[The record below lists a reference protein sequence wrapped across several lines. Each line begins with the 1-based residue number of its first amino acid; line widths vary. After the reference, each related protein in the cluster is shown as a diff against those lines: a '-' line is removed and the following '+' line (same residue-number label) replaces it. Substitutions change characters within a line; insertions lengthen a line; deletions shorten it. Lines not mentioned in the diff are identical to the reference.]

1 MAAVLVLGVNVDTN
15 GLVLSANDTG
25 DYRGSYYL
33 KVFDLQRWWDAGY
46 SQVTVKASVGAEWT
60 FGRINGSVL
69 DFALFWEDC
78 TSCDSDAPP
87 PVKNVGTLYEDEIL
101 RVTYVGGRWVV
112 QVLWHQGGFS
122 HWIYVNGSLFFV
134 HSGGSMGGGPS
145 GEFFGEVL
153 RIELKSSGD
162 PAADSYAVFYSPGY
176 VCRSLLGLLGWAA
189 VHGLD
194 AGEASGLLRSF
205 GYSLSVKRVDRG
217 DGAVSFFFSN
227 GSVVEVPVF
236 FEVQSNGTGL
246 FFVGNPSCVNAT
258 YVAVARF
265 SRGRG
270 VLNFSLSVGA
280 WDAAVAAPAVWRGG
294 EERYEVSLFLYV
306 PAGTYSLGNFS
317 VSFDKPRL
325 VAGNRSI
332 VLRPLHAVF
341 LPPEIRRLVDAYR
354 PCNEA
359 FWKAFDEVADPYDYS
374 FLGDVALTV
383 IPVGRVAGF
392 FGRLLG
398 FGRGAEKA
406 EGAVSAVKAAF
417 YALGAS
423 KWARAVG
430 TGAGFVLREVFIAED
445 LRQVLEPGAAE
456 EVFSAFGV
464 DLAEV
469 ERFHGGVLT
478 QSSCGHAG
486 RYYAAV
492 YVSWVQRVSAVVD
505 LASNLYAKVSRD
517 ALEKFGNAFVK
528 VAEGARLFSQ
538 VTHAGY
544 VAARAWGPYG
554 VDEKKWGDAYD
565 KLVKALTGR
574 DDVAAVVATTP
585 NGIVKS
591 DRQLRTI
598 QGFTEKEGVKYFN
611 PGKAGQRA
619 SVGGLDVFYVE
630 GTKKGGGFYVA
641 WYEKRKLVRWT
652 SPEFFEVLQRNGLA
666 RIPWSEFEERSVRGV
681 RYLCFNYE
689 VVYDDALFNAFASLA
704 TISQWHQKL
713 AALPLFSLLGPR
725 IDVVQAAYEVD
736 MAPKDVAVEELTM
749 PVGMAGLVG
758 YWEKTGYYLSDMPG
772 KYVHLTG
779 ERKGGA
785 APDGLA
791 LANWHGWKVVWA
803 EVESVGKSVEET
815 VGKIVDKFRGKA
827 AKLQGAGILSGGS
840 FTPYGFALAAFR
852 VDAMSGVTAGGNAI
866 GSSPVS
872 GEVLAYPQVK
882 SKLVEWANAMD
893 RHKVAPLL
901 AVYEGDGP
909 GYAVRGVLFEQ
920 LVDFD
925 DPEVKAALYN
935 CFKK

>member
-1 MAAVLVLGVNVDTN
+1 M
-15 GLVLSANDTG
+15 
-25 DYRGSYYL
+25 

-46 SQVTVKASVGAEWT
+46 SRVLVRASVGAEWA
-60 FGRINGSVL
+60 FERVEGSVL

-78 TSCDSDAPP
+78 TSCDSAEPP
-87 PVKNVGTLYEDEIL
+87 PVKNVNTIYEDEIL

-112 QVLWHQGGFS
+112 QVLWHQGGFT
-122 HWIYVNGSLFFV
+122 HWVYVNGSLFFT
-134 HSGGSMGGGPS
+134 HFGGSVGGGPS

-153 RIELKSSGD
+153 RVDLKSSGD
-162 PAADSYAVFYSPGY
+162 PRADSYAVFYSPGY
-176 VCRSLLGLLGWAA
+176 ACRSLFGLLGWAA

-205 GYSLSVKRVDRG
+205 GYSLSVKRVDRR
-217 DGAVSFFFSN
+217 DGVVLFFLSN

-246 FFVGNPSCVNAT
+246 FVVGNPSCVNAT
-258 YVAVARF
+258 YVAVVRL
-265 SRGRG
+265 SGGRG

-280 WDAAVAAPAVWRGG
+280 WDAVLAAPAVWRG
-294 EERYEVSLFLYV
+294 EEAKYDVSLFLYA
-306 PAGTYSLGNFS
+306 PPGAYSLGNFS

-332 VLRPLHAVF
+332 VMRPLHAVF
-341 LPPEIRRLVDAYR
+341 LPLETRRLVDAYG

-374 FLGDVALTV
+374 LLGDVALTV
-383 IPVGRVAGF
+383 IPVGRIAGF
-392 FGRLLG
+392 FGKLLG
-398 FGRGAEKA
+398 VGKAAERA
-406 EGAVSAVKAAF
+406 EGLISALKTVY
-417 YALGAS
+417 YALGSS

-430 TGAGFVLREVFIAED
+430 TGVGFVLRDAFIAED
-445 LRQVLEPGAAE
+445 LRQILEPEAAE

-469 ERFHGGVLT
+469 ERFHAGVLT
-478 QSSCGHAG
+478 RSSCSHAG

-492 YVSWVQRVSAVVD
+492 YVSWAQRVSAVVD

-528 VAEGARLFSQ
+528 VAEGAKLFSH

-544 VAARAWGPYG
+544 VAARAWGPHEI
-554 VDEKKWGDAYD
+554 DEDTWAKAFT
-565 KLVKALTGR
+565 KLARALTGR

-585 NGIVKS
+585 NGIVTS
-591 DRQLRTI
+591 DRQLHI
-598 QGFTEKEGVKYFN
+598 ILGLDKKKGVNYFN
-611 PGKAGQRA
+611 PGRAGRSV
-619 SVGGLDVFYVE
+619 SVGGLDVFYEE
-630 GTKKGGGFYVA
+630 GGEEAGGFYLA

-652 SPEFFEVLQRNGLA
+652 SPEFFEVLQQNGLA
-666 RIPWSEFEERSVRGV
+666 WVLRSKFEMRSVRGV
-681 RYLCFNYE
+681 RYVCFNYE
-689 VVYDDALFNAFASLA
+689 VEYDDALFGAFASLA

-713 AALPLFSLLGPR
+713 AALPLFWLLGPR

-736 MAPKDVAVEELTM
+736 MAPKDVAVKELEG
-749 PVGMAGLVG
+749 PVGMLGLVG
-758 YWEKTGYYLSDMPG
+758 YWEKTSYYLRDMPG
-772 KYVHLTG
+772 VYVHLRGWRT
-779 ERKGGA
+779 GGA

-791 LANWHGWKVVWA
+791 LANWNGWRVVWA
-803 EVESVGKSVEET
+803 EVARKIDET
-815 VGKIVDKFRGKA
+815 VNKFKSNA
-827 AKLQGAGILSGGS
+827 AKLQEAGILAGGS

-852 VDAMSGVTAGGNAI
+852 VDAMSGVTAGGNAF

-872 GEVLAYPQVK
+872 DKVLAHPQAK
-882 SKLVEWANAMD
+882 SRLVEWADAMD

-909 GYAVRGVLFEQ
+909 SFKVRGVLFEQ

-925 DPEVKAALYN
+925 DPEVRAALYN
-935 CFKK
+935 CFNK